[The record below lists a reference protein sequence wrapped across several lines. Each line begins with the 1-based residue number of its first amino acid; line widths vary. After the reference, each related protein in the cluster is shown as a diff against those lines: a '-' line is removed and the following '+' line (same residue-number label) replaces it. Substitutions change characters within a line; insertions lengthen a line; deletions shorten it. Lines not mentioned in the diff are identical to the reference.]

1 MAGGSTNLIVFLI
14 LHFYTNFKCS
24 KLTPNELTE
33 DDKIDLIG
41 FLKLGVPC
49 ALMLVL
55 EQAAYSLMNFQS
67 GFFGVESQATQ
78 VILYS
83 IGSIIFM
90 VSLGLSS
97 AASTLIG
104 G

>member
-1 MAGGSTNLIVFLI
+1 MIVFLI

-24 KLTPNELTE
+24 KLTSNSNELTE